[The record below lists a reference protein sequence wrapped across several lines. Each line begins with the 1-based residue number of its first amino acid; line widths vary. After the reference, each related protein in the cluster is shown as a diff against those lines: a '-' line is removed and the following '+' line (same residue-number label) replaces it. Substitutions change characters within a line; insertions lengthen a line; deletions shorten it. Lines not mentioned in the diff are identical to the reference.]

1 MTLKEITRGLL
12 YEGVSNDDI
21 NHAID
26 GHKYVVINYE
36 GTDGTHNGKRMIQPV
51 AFGCTTAGHPV
62 IRAYENF
69 GDTKTAVRDGNSY
82 GWIEYLLG
90 GRQTR
95 HLMNLQNYLI
105 PMMTR
110 L

>member
-1 MTLKEITRGLL
+1 MTLKEITMGLL

-51 AFGCTTAGHPV
+51 AFGCTTAGHLSYVHMRTLV
-62 IRAYENF
+62 ILRRQYQ
-69 GDTKTAVRDGNSY
+69 DGNSY
-82 GWIEYLLG
+82 EWIEYLLG
-90 GRQTR
+90 ERLTR